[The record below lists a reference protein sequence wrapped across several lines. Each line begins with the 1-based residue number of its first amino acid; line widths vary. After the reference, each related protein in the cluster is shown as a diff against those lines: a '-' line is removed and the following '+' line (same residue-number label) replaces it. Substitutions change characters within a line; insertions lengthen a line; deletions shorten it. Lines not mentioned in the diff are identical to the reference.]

1 MILKG
6 AAMKNL
12 VIDIESSEKSHATW
26 RYLMQS
32 PSEVTADIGDTMLHF
47 LTKRLEFDENYI
59 DSQIKTIFIDGKPV
73 DDLTTAKIPENA
85 RIALGAVAPGVA
97 GMTMCRNSP
106 ISSMRSGITFH
117 NEQTDQHITEGTVT
131 LLLFN
136 AVMEDKGLQVLQKGI
151 AIPASKLE
159 SAITQTAEEIRSAS
173 LNDEKITSEE
183 LLEWVRKNPQSQV
196 QLRVNSA
203 S

>member
-1 MILKG
+1 
-6 AAMKNL
+6 MKNL
-12 VIDIESSEKSHATW
+12 VIDIENSEKSHATW

-47 LTKRLEFDENYI
+47 LTNRLEFDEDYI

-117 NEQTDQHITEGTVT
+117 NEQTDQQITEGSVT

>member
-1 MILKG
+1 
-6 AAMKNL
+6 MKDL
-12 VIDIESSEKSHATW
+12 IIDIENSKKSHATW

-47 LTKRLEFDENYI
+47 LTKRLEFDEDYI

-73 DDLTTAKIPENA
+73 DDLTTARIPENA

-117 NEQTDQHITEGTVT
+117 NEQDIQNITEGSVT

-151 AIPASKLE
+151 TIPASKLE
-159 SAITQTAEEIRSAS
+159 SAIMQAPEHICSAS
-173 LNDEKITSEE
+173 LNNEKITPEE
-183 LLEWVRKNPQSQV
+183 LLKWVRKNPQSPV

>member
-1 MILKG
+1 MNQLT
-6 AAMKNL
+6 L
-12 VIDIESSEKSHATW
+12 SIENSEQSHATW

-47 LTKRLEFDENYI
+47 LTSRLELDEDYI

-73 DDLTTAKIPENA
+73 DDPTTAKIPANA

-117 NEQTDQHITEGTVT
+117 NEEDITTITEGSVT

-136 AVMEDKGLQVLQKGI
+136 AVMVDKGLRVLQKGI
-151 AIPASKLE
+151 RVPASKLE
-159 SAITQTAEEIRSAS
+159 SAVMQAPDSICSAS
-173 LNDEKITSEE
+173 LDGKDMAPEE
-183 LLEWVRKNPQSQV
+183 LLEWIRKNPQSTV

-203 S
+203 L

>member
-1 MILKG
+1 
-6 AAMKNL
+6 MKHL

-117 NEQTDQHITEGTVT
+117 NEQTEQHITEGTVT

-183 LLEWVRKNPQSQV
+183 LLEWVLKNPQSQV